1 MQQTQ
6 PTMQRKEG
14 FTEKVY
20 SSKTIKVAYAKN
32 SERAAFSLVELLVV
46 LALLVVMMAIMNS
59 RGSRSY
65 QQQRMATCEKN
76 LQTIYTAFSL
86 YAPEPESIYP
96 LVTNATTSEQPLSLL
111 VPRYTTVTE
120 IFICPGSKDPTLP
133 AGESFR
139 DRKISY
145 AYYMGLNKSAPA
157 TQALLTDEQINTN
170 AKKSGALMFSSDG
183 KGAGN
188 NHDKF
193 GGNILFADGSI
204 TSTKAKVAG
213 DFFFPQNV
221 VLLNPKP

>member
-1 MQQTQ
+1 MT
-6 PTMQRKEG
+6 
-14 FTEKVY
+14 
-20 SSKTIKVAYAKN
+20 VACGNKFN
-32 SERAAFSLVELLVV
+32 RVGFSLVELLVV
-46 LALLVVMMAIMNS
+46 LALLVVMVSMMNS

-86 YAPEPESIYP
+86 YAPEQESFYP
-96 LVTNATTSEQPLSLL
+96 LVTNPTTSEQPLSLL

-120 IFICPGSKDPTLP
+120 IFICPGSKDPALP
-133 AGESFR
+133 AGESFV

-145 AYYMGLNKSAPA
+145 AYYMGLNKSSPA
-157 TQALLTDEQINTN
+157 TQALVTDEQINTN
-170 AKKSGALMFSSDG
+170 AKKSGALMFSTDG

-204 TSTKAKVAG
+204 TSTKAKLAG